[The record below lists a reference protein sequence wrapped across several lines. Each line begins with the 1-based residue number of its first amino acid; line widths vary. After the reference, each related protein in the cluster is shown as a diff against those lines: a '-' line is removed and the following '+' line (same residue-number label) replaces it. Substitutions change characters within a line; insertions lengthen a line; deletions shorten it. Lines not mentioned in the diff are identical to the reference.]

1 VTRTLV
7 AELGRIRS
15 LRQFWL
21 SAAILVAVHVAVSA
35 ENLRSTRDAVARI
48 TPYGV
53 IEIFAGEPE
62 PARPALVG
70 WLLAS
75 SLQMSLFL
83 PVIAAL
89 IAGPELGATLL
100 ATPRRGRLMVAKA
113 VAASLALLVIAL
125 VIATVSGLFLYAEAG
140 GWDPRL
146 PISAGALH
154 GQIAYLLF
162 AVLAALPT
170 FACTLI
176 TRSALAGI
184 VITLVLTAGTMLQL
198 PSAVDRLL
206 PLSAGRNLLLDS
218 AYLRLSSGPGPAWA
232 VLVAWALVS
241 VAAAG
246 TVLARRDAR

>member
-1 VTRTLV
+1 VTRALV
-7 AELGRIRS
+7 AELSRIRS
-15 LRQFWL
+15 LRRFWL
-21 SAAILVAVHVAVSA
+21 SAAVLIAVHVAVSA
-35 ENLRSTRDAVARI
+35 ENLRQTRDAVARI

-89 IAGPELGATLL
+89 IAEPEIGATLL
-100 ATPRRGRLMVAKA
+100 AMPRRGRLIVAQA
-113 VAASLALLVIAL
+113 VATSAVLLVIAL
-125 VIATVSGLFLYAEAG
+125 IIATVSGLFLYAEAG
-140 GWDPRL
+140 RWDPRL
-146 PISAGALH
+146 PISAPALH
-154 GQIAYLLF
+154 GQVTYLLF

-170 FACTLI
+170 FAFTLI
-176 TRSALAGI
+176 ARSALAGI
-184 VITLVLTAGTMLQL
+184 VITVLLTAGTMLQF

-206 PLSAGRNLLLDS
+206 PLSAGRNLLLDP
-218 AYLRLSSGPGPAWA
+218 ANERLSSGGGTAWV

-241 VAAAG
+241 VAVAG
-246 TVLARRDAR
+246 TVLVRRDAR